1 VTSSVSGNDVYCSC
15 FRIFT
20 LNCCALSALV
30 RWRPSLLAAIVTQL
44 VTQAAFFS
52 GILPGATP
60 NHNQAA
66 RRQPSR
72 PEPAWHRRNTPVIQP
87 RGIELVAV
95 IAWLLTLRRADHEF
109 ISHRLPAKAPHDASR
124 RKGKTG

>member
-1 VTSSVSGNDVYCSC
+1 VSGNDVYCSC

-60 NHNQAA
+60 NHSQAA
-66 RRQPSR
+66 RRQPPR
-72 PEPAWHRRNTPVIQP
+72 PRALPGTVGNTPVIQP
-87 RGIELVAV
+87 HGTKLTAV
-95 IAWLLTLRRADHEF
+95 IAWLLTFA
-109 ISHRLPAKAPHDASR
+109 APVMDLSR
-124 RKGKTG
+124 QNPTHAGPRKGKAG